1 MNEFSKKENK
11 QTNKQQLNRNIVFYV
26 VSRAIKNDSREF
38 QVISSVSI
46 IYWEGYIP
54 WTKVT
59 PSMSPKEPGVTV
71 VFSSSF
77 SNF

>member
-38 QVISSVSI
+38 QVISGVSQ
-46 IYWEGYIP
+46 
-54 WTKVT
+54 
-59 PSMSPKEPGVTV
+59 
-71 VFSSSF
+71 
-77 SNF
+77 